1 MSFKKAGKWIKKE
14 VLAPVSK
21 AVSNV
26 GKFVGNIVDDIPIVG
41 KLAEKVVTG
50 VANTAANIIRDP
62 MPIIE
67 TLALTAMGV
76 PPMVANAAVTAMR
89 GGSVKDIAISA
100 IASGAGRLAGSAAGS
115 AAASAGVGSTMATIA
130 ASAAG
135 ASAAGVTSSLAKG
148 NSLEKALED
157 GLIAGAFGGTNT
169 ALTTALNSG
178 LNAAATA
185 ANTPTLNKD
194 NLNISPL
201 SSADGQP
208 DIEPTNDY
216 SVKADYSLGSTSTPK
231 FGFDSS
237 TGTGLTANPL
247 TTGAENVGYSP
258 VDYGLVGANAGLGLQ
273 MPTSPAIR
281 KMGGGQG
288 LTTNVTN
295 PATGQTG
302 VVGGLGFTP
311 TGAAPVLGDP
321 GSFINNP
328 NVTGSPVMATDPDYY
343 EVNLP
348 KLSVSL
354 GPDGKA
360 PTSPLGS
367 MPSGGGP
374 KQATSQSSPLQAV
387 GNSYLNTTGAT
398 DAFEL
403 DRLKQLF
410 PTLTPDTS
418 KVLMERVGVTPSMLS
433 SQQGNMNDAPQVSF
447 QDDFSP
453 QKFAD
458 FGQVTF
464 ARGGNVKMP
473 AGHNPEFITGRTG
486 HYAQGR
492 GTGQSD
498 DIPAVLHDG
507 DYVMDA
513 DTVAA
518 FGDGSSK
525 AGAGALEQFR
535 RSIPVRHSGG
545 GQPIPA
551 KIADGE
557 YVLPEAFVTSL
568 GRGSNKQGA
577 RMLDGMREQIRAH
590 KRSAPDTKIP
600 PKAKSPLQYMHEAMK
615 G

>member
-1 MSFKKAGKWIKKE
+1 MSLKKAGKWIKKE

-41 KLAEKVVTG
+41 KLAEKVVNG
-50 VANTAANIIRDP
+50 VANTAAAIIRDP

-67 TLALTAMGV
+67 TIALTAIGV
-76 PPMVANAAVTAMR
+76 PPMIANAAVTAMH

-100 IASGAGRLAGSAAGS
+100 LASGAGRFAGSAAGS
-115 AAASAGVGSTMATIA
+115 AAAGAGASSTIATIA

-135 ASAAGVTSSLAKG
+135 ASAAGVASSLARG
-148 NSLEKALED
+148 NNLEKALED
-157 GLIAGAFGGTNT
+157 GLVAGAFGGTNT

-178 LNAAATA
+178 LNAVATA

-216 SVKADYSLGSTSTPK
+216 SVKADYSFGSTPK
-231 FGFDSS
+231 LSADPS
-237 TGTGLTANPL
+237 TNAGISVNPL

-273 MPTSPAIR
+273 IPTSPAIR
-281 KMGGGQG
+281 AMGGGQG
-288 LTTNVTN
+288 LTTKVTN
-295 PATGQTG
+295 PVTGATG

-321 GSFINNP
+321 SSFINNP
-328 NVTGSPVMATDPDYY
+328 DVTGSPVMATDPDYY
-343 EVNLP
+343 KVNLP
-348 KLSVSL
+348 KVSVSL

-367 MPSGGGP
+367 APSGRGTP
-374 KQATSQSSPLQAV
+374 QPTYQDSPLQSA
-387 GNSYLNTTGAT
+387 GNSYLNTSGAT

-403 DRLKQLF
+403 DKLKQLF
-410 PTLTPDTS
+410 PTLTPDMS
-418 KVLMERVGVTPSMLS
+418 KLLMERVGATPSMLS
-433 SQQGNMNDAPQVSF
+433 SQQINLNDSPQASY
-447 QDDFSP
+447 QDDFNP
-453 QKFAD
+453 QEFAD
-458 FGQVTF
+458 FGQVSY
-464 ARGGNVKMP
+464 ARGGDVRMP
-473 AGHNPEFITGRTG
+473 KGHNPEFVTGRTG

-535 RSIPVRHSGG
+535 RSIPVRHSSG

-590 KRSAPDTKIP
+590 KRSTPNTKIP

>member
-1 MSFKKAGKWIKKE
+1 MSLKKAGKWIKKE

-67 TLALTAMGV
+67 TLALTAIGV

-201 SSADGQP
+201 SLGEEQFD
-208 DIEPTNDY
+208 PTTDY
-216 SVKADYSLGSTSTPK
+216 SVKADYSFGSTPK
-231 FGFDSS
+231 FGFDSA

-281 KMGGGQG
+281 SMGGGQG

-302 VVGGLGFTP
+302 VVGGLGLTP

-321 GSFINNP
+321 SSFINNP
-328 NVTGSPVMATDPDYY
+328 DVTGSPVMPVDPDYY
-343 EVNLP
+343 KVNLP

-367 MPSGGGP
+367 MPSGSGSN
-374 KQATSQSSPLQAV
+374 QATSQNSPLQSA
-387 GNSYLNTTGAT
+387 GNSYLNTSGAT

-403 DRLKQLF
+403 DKLKQLF
-410 PTLTPDTS
+410 PSLNPDMS
-418 KVLMERVGVTPSMLS
+418 KVLMERVGVT
-433 SQQGNMNDAPQVSF
+433 D
-447 QDDFSP
+447 
-453 QKFAD
+453 
-458 FGQVTF
+458 
-464 ARGGNVKMP
+464 R
-473 AGHNPEFITGRTG
+473 
-486 HYAQGR
+486 
-492 GTGQSD
+492 
-498 DIPAVLHDG
+498 
-507 DYVMDA
+507 
-513 DTVAA
+513 
-518 FGDGSSK
+518 
-525 AGAGALEQFR
+525 
-535 RSIPVRHSGG
+535 
-545 GQPIPA
+545 
-551 KIADGE
+551 
-557 YVLPEAFVTSL
+557 
-568 GRGSNKQGA
+568 
-577 RMLDGMREQIRAH
+577 
-590 KRSAPDTKIP
+590 
-600 PKAKSPLQYMHEAMK
+600 KSVV
-615 G
+615 